1 MGHDPTSLQCCP
13 YYVPVMYDTHVSL
26 AYKRVHQL
34 GFSRQRLSKIIVNH
48 KAFQL
53 EGHGEKKQ
61 VVGQSQAYQMYEVGR
76 VKQDWQIEIPD
87 EA

>member
-1 MGHDPTSLQCCP
+1 MTQLLFNVVPITSQLC
-13 YYVPVMYDTHVSL
+13 MTHVSL

-53 EGHGEKKQ
+53 EGHGEKKE
-61 VVGQSQAYQMYEVGR
+61 VAGQSQAY
-76 VKQDWQIEIPD
+76 IPNVQSCTS
-87 EA
+87 